1 MSSWDEWCR
10 VWSNINN
17 VHCRFE
23 KVDRKVFEDT
33 MGSLGREFADMFQV
47 SGPFPH
53 PCMPVS
59 DTLA

>member
-1 MSSWDEWCR
+1 
-10 VWSNINN
+10 
-17 VHCRFE
+17 
-23 KVDRKVFEDT
+23 
-33 MGSLGREFADMFQV
+33 MGSLEREFADMFQV